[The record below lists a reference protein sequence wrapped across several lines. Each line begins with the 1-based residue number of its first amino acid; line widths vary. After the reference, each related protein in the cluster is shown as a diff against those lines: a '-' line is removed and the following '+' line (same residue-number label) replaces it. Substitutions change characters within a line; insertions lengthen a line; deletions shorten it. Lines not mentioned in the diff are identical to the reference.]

1 MRDFRDA
8 KAMAR
13 ALRGALKVKT
23 VEITH
28 SESLE
33 LIAKAFG
40 YQNWNILS
48 AKIDAAGS
56 PVGDEHPLSPVGR
69 QNDSASPKTLYCS
82 FCGKSQHEVRKL
94 IAGPAAVF
102 ICDECV
108 ELCID
113 IVEPDDEKELFRLMT
128 GNEESGERTH
138 QSLFELARRASTEEL
153 AHYVERGR
161 KGVERNRVILQG
173 IQRRLAMRDDEES
186 TGDDGSALPRH
197 LKHKTREQVAELR
210 QKAQSGLR
218 LYEEALRIATAVL
231 TERRRSTD
239 FATFPA
245 PPGSS

>member
-13 ALRGALKVKT
+13 ALRCALKVKA

-40 YQNWNILS
+40 YKNWNILS

-56 PVGDEHPLSPVGR
+56 PVRDEHPHSPAGR
-69 QNDSASPKTLYCS
+69 QNDPASPKTLYCS

-113 IVEPDDEKELFRLMT
+113 IVEPDDEKELFRLMKR
-128 GNEESGERTH
+128 NEESGE
-138 QSLFELARRASTEEL
+138 SLFELARRASTEEL

-186 TGDDGSALPRH
+186 TEDSGLALPRH
-197 LKHKTREQVAELR
+197 LKHKTREEVAELQ

-218 LYEEALRIATAVL
+218 LYEDALRIATAVL
-231 TERRRSTD
+231 SERRR
-239 FATFPA
+239 
-245 PPGSS
+245 